1 MFRVEYQQLYQII
14 NAIGEASSFAQ
25 GLNNII
31 TTAEKL
37 QSSDHLL
44 YLMKEDDEALWVEEW
59 GKEWV
64 LSYRE
69 AGQTMLVNDTGLY
82 IIK

>member
-1 MFRVEYQQLYQII
+1 MFRVFRWKRLLVIFNVFLILRVEYQQLYQII

-37 QSSDHLL
+37 QNSDHLL
-44 YLMKEDDEALWVEEW
+44 YLMKEDDDSL
-59 GKEWV
+59 
-64 LSYRE
+64 
-69 AGQTMLVNDTGLY
+69 
-82 IIK
+82 

>member
-1 MFRVEYQQLYQII
+1 MTVCFLSPLRVEYQQLYQII

-31 TTAEKL
+31 TTSEKL

-44 YLMKEDDEALWVEEW
+44 YLMKEENEAL
-59 GKEWV
+59 
-64 LSYRE
+64 
-69 AGQTMLVNDTGLY
+69 
-82 IIK
+82 

>member
-1 MFRVEYQQLYQII
+1 MRMALVTTVHLPLAFRVEYQQLYQII

-37 QSSDHLL
+37 QNSDHLL
-44 YLMKEDDEALWVEEW
+44 YLMKEEDEA
-59 GKEWV
+59 
-64 LSYRE
+64 S
-69 AGQTMLVNDTGLY
+69 
-82 IIK
+82 

>member
-1 MFRVEYQQLYQII
+1 MTVCFLSPLRVEYQQLYQII

-31 TTAEKL
+31 TTSEKL

-44 YLMKEDDEALWVEEW
+44 YLMKEEDEAL
-59 GKEWV
+59 
-64 LSYRE
+64 
-69 AGQTMLVNDTGLY
+69 
-82 IIK
+82 